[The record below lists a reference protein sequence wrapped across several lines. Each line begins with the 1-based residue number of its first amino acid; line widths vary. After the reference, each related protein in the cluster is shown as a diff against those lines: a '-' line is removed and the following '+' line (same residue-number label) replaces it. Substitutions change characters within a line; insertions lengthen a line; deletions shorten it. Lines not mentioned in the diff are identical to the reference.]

1 MSQAFLDKVTHFAK
15 GRVAPEAA
23 AWSIGAAPEPALYQ
37 EAAALGLLG
46 MELPKA
52 RGGQGVDFAT
62 RVAACEIMAGADF
75 GFAMSLVNTHNIALR
90 LCEEGQVAAVE
101 QTLAALLS
109 GQMHA
114 CTALTEPGTGSDF
127 AAICTTARQVDGG
140 WLLDG
145 EKSWIINGRQ
155 AGLAVVYAQ
164 CAEIGDSSGIGAFV
178 VDLTVPGVTRY
189 AIDSAFA
196 QTSLGTGGFH
206 LDGVKLLQEAMISAP
221 GTAFKAILQEINAAR
236 TYVAA
241 MCDGM
246 LQAALDSAAA
256 YGAQRLSFGKP
267 LNQIP
272 RWHAEF
278 DAAERA
284 LTQARDVTR
293 HAVAQVSQGA
303 DAQLA
308 AAEAKIGSVTC
319 AQTHLPR
326 LLQLMGAEGLRPEHP
341 FTRHI
346 AAAQIAGFTDGATN
360 ILKDRVAR
368 LTARKET

>member
-206 LDGVKLLQEAMISAP
+206 LDGVKLPQEAMISAP